1 MPSGNRAAFV
11 IERLK
16 TMPYIPPDLITQAR
30 QLDLLTYL
38 RTCDPDEL
46 VHVAGNEFCTKT
58 HDSLRISNG
67 CWAWNSQGIAGR
79 SALDYLIK
87 VRGMGF
93 LDATETILREIPS
106 IQAGGSVEPPASS
119 LPRERR
125 LLLPPAAPDNDR
137 VIAYLTGR
145 GIDRDILDYCISTG
159 RLYESADFHSC
170 VFVGMDMA
178 GTPRYATLRG
188 TKTSFK
194 GEAGGSDK
202 RYSFSIPAEKT
213 VDMQELHI
221 FESPIDALS
230 YITLLKLQGEE
241 DWREKHFLSLGGLP
255 VPKRNASKNLPVAL
269 TRFLED
275 YPETWHLNVHLDN
288 DAAGRAASYS
298 IFDLMDTRY
307 AYRNLRPTHG
317 KDVNDELRHHLG
329 PKTPRKEYVL

>member
-1 MPSGNRAAFV
+1 MPF
-11 IERLK
+11 
-16 TMPYIPPDLITQAR
+16 IPPDQITQAK

-38 RTCDPDEL
+38 QTCDPDEL

-67 CWAWNSQGIAGR
+67 CWAWNSRGIAGR

-93 LDATETILREIPS
+93 LDAAETILQAMPS
-106 IQAGGSVEPPASS
+106 IQAGGSLEPFAFA

-125 LLLPPAAPDNDR
+125 LVLPPAAPNNDR

-145 GIDRDILDYCISTG
+145 GIDRDILDCCIETG
-159 RLYESADFHSC
+159 RLYESAEYRSC
-170 VFVGMDMA
+170 VFVGMDKA

-188 TKTSFK
+188 TKSSFK

-202 RYSFSIPAEKT
+202 RYSFSIPAEKS

-230 YITLLKLQGEE
+230 CITLMKLQGEE
-241 DWREKHFLSLGGLP
+241 DWREKHFLSLGGVP
-255 VPKRNASKNLPVAL
+255 VPKRNADRSLPVAL
-269 TRFLED
+269 TRHLED
-275 YPETWHLNVHLDN
+275 YPEAWHLNVHFDN
-288 DAAGRAASYS
+288 DAAGRAASYN
-298 IFDLMDTRY
+298 ILDLMDTRY
-307 AYRNLRPTHG
+307 AYRNLSPTHG
-317 KDVNDELRHHLG
+317 KDVNDELRHYLG
-329 PKTPRKEYVL
+329 LKSPRKEYVV